1 MHTQMQQ
8 GHARAQP
15 AASIQEGSADTRRV
29 LQKLAPRS
37 PYWFARAGKGA

>member
-8 GHARAQP
+8 GPVHAQQP
-15 AASIQEGSADTRRV
+15 QRHGEDDCDTRRV